1 MIVSGKN
8 SGGYKV
14 DLQAGAHALQSDRSV
29 ADGGDDA
36 GPTPHELLLGS
47 LAACKVITVQ
57 MYAQRKGWPL
67 AGVNISLAYKRVNGE
82 RIVEQFDGE
91 IGFVGDLTDEQ
102 RQRLLE
108 IAAKCPVHAVL
119 VNQVEINIA
128 LMAA

>member
-1 MIVSGKN
+1 MPSATTSRRPCTGP
-8 SGGYKV
+8 G
-14 DLQAGAHALQSDRSV
+14 

>member
-1 MIVSGKN
+1 M
-8 SGGYKV
+8 
-14 DLQAGAHALQSDRSV
+14 
-29 ADGGDDA
+29 
-36 GPTPHELLLGS
+36 
-47 LAACKVITVQ
+47 
-57 MYAQRKGWPL
+57 
-67 AGVNISLAYKRVNGE
+67 
-82 RIVEQFDGE
+82 EQFDGE